1 MTDNHTINMDIN
13 KNNGKTVSIEE
24 IAKKAHDAAGKI
36 AEAGSAVKLS
46 VLSTLKELLIKD
58 RKAIEAENAKD
69 IENAKA
75 AGLSKPMIDR
85 LFISD
90 KVFSSMLNSIDD
102 VMKIK
107 DPVGEIENMSIRPNG
122 LMVGRM
128 RIPLGVIG
136 IIYESRPNVTIDA
149 SILCL
154 LSGNAVILRGGSEAI
169 NSNKMLASIVSE
181 SLEINNLPPEAVS
194 IIPNTDRSA
203 ITELISLK
211 KYIDLIIPRGGEGLI
226 SFVTENSKIPVIK
239 HDKGVCH
246 IYVDKYADIKKS
258 IDVIIN
264 AKVQRPSVCNA
275 LETLLVHSDIIGD
288 FMPAML
294 DELKNNGVETR
305 VDGEIMNIFKSR
317 FNFITQASD
326 ADWDAEYLSLTLAVK
341 TVKDVDEAIEHI
353 RLHGSDHTE
362 SIMTENYT
370 RALEFIKK
378 VNSSCVLVNASTRFN
393 DGFELGLGAEIGIST
408 SKIHAYGPMGAKE
421 LTTTKFVVFGNY
433 QKRT

>member
-1 MTDNHTINMDIN
+1 MDNMS
-13 KNNGKTVSIEE
+13 KTASIEE
-24 IAKKAHDAAGKI
+24 IAEKAYGASSNMANAGPAI
-36 AEAGSAVKLS
+36 KLN
-46 VLSTLKELLIKD
+46 VLGTLKDLLIKNKK
-58 RKAIEAENAKD
+58 RIEAENAKD
-69 IENAKA
+69 IESAKA
-75 AGLSKPMIDR
+75 AGLSKPMLDR
-85 LFISD
+85 LHIGE
-90 KVFSSMLNSIDD
+90 KTFSSMLNSIDD

-107 DPVGEIENMSIRPNG
+107 DPVGEIENIAVRPNG

-169 NSNKMLASIVSE
+169 NSNKILASIVSE
-181 SLEINNLPPEAVS
+181 SLKINGLPPEAVS
-194 IIPNTDRSA
+194 IVPYTDRSA
-203 ITELISLK
+203 IAEMISLK

-246 IYVDKYADIKKS
+246 IYVDKYADINKS
-258 IDVIIN
+258 VDVIIN
-264 AKVQRPSVCNA
+264 SKVQRPSVCNA
-275 LETLLVHSDIIGD
+275 LETLMVHSDIMGD
-288 FMPAML
+288 FMPEMFA
-294 DELKNNGVETR
+294 ELKKNGVETR
-305 VDGEIMNIFKSR
+305 VDDEIMNIFKNR
-317 FNFITQASD
+317 FNFITPATD
-326 ADWDAEYLSLTLAVK
+326 ADWDAEYLNLTLSVKAVK
-341 TVKDVDEAIEHI
+341 NMDEAIEHI
-353 RLHGSDHTE
+353 KRHGSNHTE
-362 SIMTENYT
+362 SILTENYS

-378 VNSSCVLVNASTRFN
+378 VNSSCVLINASTRFN

-408 SKIHAYGPMGAKE
+408 SKIHAFGPMGAKE

>member
-1 MTDNHTINMDIN
+1 MDNIN
-13 KNNGKTVSIEE
+13 KTASIEE
-24 IAKKAHDAAGKI
+24 IAEKTYRASSHI
-36 AEAGSAVKLS
+36 ANAGSETKLNILK
-46 VLSTLKELLIKD
+46 VLKELLVKN
-58 RKAIEAENAKD
+58 KKLIETENAKD
-69 IENAKA
+69 IENAKS

-85 LFISD
+85 LFISE
-90 KVFSSMLNSIDD
+90 KTLGSMINSIED
-102 VMKIK
+102 VMRIK
-107 DPVGEIENMSIRPNG
+107 DPVGEIENIATRPNG

-169 NSNKMLASIVSE
+169 NSNKILASIVSE
-181 SLEINNLPPEAVS
+181 SLEINGLPREIVS
-194 IIPNTDRSA
+194 IVPYTDRSA
-203 ITELISLK
+203 IAELISQK

-246 IYVDKYADIKKS
+246 IYVDEYADLEKS
-258 IDVIIN
+258 TCVIIN

-275 LETLLVHSDIIGD
+275 LETLLVHSEILDK
-288 FMPAML
+288 FMPGML
-294 DELKNNGVETR
+294 GELQKNNVETR
-305 VDGEIMNIFKSR
+305 VDGEILHIFKNK
-317 FNFITQASD
+317 FNFITEAKGF
-326 ADWDAEYLSLTLAVK
+326 DWDAEYLNLTLAVK
-341 TVKDVDEAIEHI
+341 AVKNMDEAISHI
-353 RLHGSDHTE
+353 KLHGSNHTD
-362 SIMTENYT
+362 SIMTENYS

-408 SKIHAYGPMGAKE
+408 SKIHAFGPMGARE
-421 LTTTKFVVFGNY
+421 LTTTKFIVLGNY
-433 QKRT
+433 QKRL

>member
-1 MTDNHTINMDIN
+1 MDNMS
-13 KNNGKTVSIEE
+13 KAASIEE
-24 IAKKAHDAAGKI
+24 IAEKAYGASSSIANAGPAI
-36 AEAGSAVKLS
+36 KLNI
-46 VLSTLKELLIKD
+46 LETLKDLLIKNKK
-58 RKAIEAENAKD
+58 RIEAENAKD
-69 IENAKA
+69 IESAKA
-75 AGLSKPMIDR
+75 AGLSKPMLDR
-85 LFISD
+85 LHIGE
-90 KVFSSMLNSIDD
+90 KTFSSMLNSIDD

-107 DPVGEIENMSIRPNG
+107 DPVGEIENITVRPNG

-169 NSNKMLASIVSE
+169 NSNKILASIVSE
-181 SLEINNLPPEAVS
+181 SLKINGLPSEAVS
-194 IIPNTDRSA
+194 IVPYTDRSA
-203 ITELISLK
+203 IAEMISLK

-246 IYVDKYADIKKS
+246 IYVDKYADINKS
-258 IDVIIN
+258 VDVIIN
-264 AKVQRPSVCNA
+264 SKVQRPSVCNA
-275 LETLLVHSDIIGD
+275 LETLMVHSDIMGD
-288 FMPAML
+288 FMPEMFA
-294 DELKNNGVETR
+294 ELKKNGVETR
-305 VDGEIMNIFKSR
+305 VDDEIMNIFKNR
-317 FNFITQASD
+317 FNFITPATD
-326 ADWDAEYLSLTLAVK
+326 ADWDAEYLNLTLSVK
-341 TVKDVDEAIEHI
+341 TVKNMDEAIEHI
-353 RLHGSDHTE
+353 KRHGSNHTE
-362 SIMTENYT
+362 SILTENYS

-378 VNSSCVLVNASTRFN
+378 VNSSCVLINASTRFN

-408 SKIHAYGPMGAKE
+408 SKIHAFGPMGAKE

>member
-1 MTDNHTINMDIN
+1 MDNMS
-13 KNNGKTVSIEE
+13 KAASIEE
-24 IAKKAHDAAGKI
+24 IAEKAYGASSSI
-36 AEAGSAVKLS
+36 ANADPAIKLNI
-46 VLSTLKELLIKD
+46 LETLKDLLIKNKK
-58 RKAIEAENAKD
+58 RIEAENAKD
-69 IENAKA
+69 IESAKA
-75 AGLSKPMIDR
+75 AGLSKPMLDR
-85 LFISD
+85 LHIGE
-90 KVFSSMLNSIDD
+90 KTFSSMLNSIDD

-107 DPVGEIENMSIRPNG
+107 DPVGEIENIAVRPNG

-169 NSNKMLASIVSE
+169 NSNKILASIVSE
-181 SLEINNLPPEAVS
+181 SLKINGLPSEAVS
-194 IIPNTDRSA
+194 IVPYTDRSA
-203 ITELISLK
+203 IAEMISLK

-246 IYVDKYADIKKS
+246 IYVDKYADINKS
-258 IDVIIN
+258 VDVIIN
-264 AKVQRPSVCNA
+264 SKVQRPSVCNA
-275 LETLLVHSDIIGD
+275 LETLMVHSDIMGD
-288 FMPAML
+288 FMPEMFA
-294 DELKNNGVETR
+294 ELKKNGVETR
-305 VDGEIMNIFKSR
+305 VDDEIMNIFKNR
-317 FNFITQASD
+317 FNFITPATD
-326 ADWDAEYLSLTLAVK
+326 ADWDAEYLNLTLSVK
-341 TVKDVDEAIEHI
+341 TVKNMDEAIEHI
-353 RLHGSDHTE
+353 KRHGSNHTE
-362 SIMTENYT
+362 SILTENYS

-378 VNSSCVLVNASTRFN
+378 VNSSCVLINASTRFN

-408 SKIHAYGPMGAKE
+408 SKIHAFGPMGAKE

>member
-1 MTDNHTINMDIN
+1 MADNDRINIDTN
-13 KNNGKTVSIEE
+13 KSNNKTLSIEE
-24 IAKKAHDAAGKI
+24 IAKKARDASGKI

-46 VLSTLKELLIKD
+46 VLSTLKELLIKN

-107 DPVGEIENMSIRPNG
+107 DPVGEIENMAVRPNG

-194 IIPNTDRSA
+194 IIPYTDRSA

-294 DELKNNGVETR
+294 GELKKNGVETR

-317 FNFITQASD
+317 FNFITPAAD
-326 ADWDAEYLSLTLAVK
+326 ADWDAEYLNLTLAVK
-341 TVKDVDEAIEHI
+341 AVKNIAEAIEHI
-353 RLHGSDHTE
+353 RLHGSNHTE

>member
-1 MTDNHTINMDIN
+1 MDNMS
-13 KNNGKTVSIEE
+13 KAASIEE
-24 IAKKAHDAAGKI
+24 IAEKAYGASSSI
-36 AEAGSAVKLS
+36 ANADPAIKLNI
-46 VLSTLKELLIKD
+46 LETLKDLLIKNKK
-58 RKAIEAENAKD
+58 RIEAENAKD
-69 IENAKA
+69 IESAKA
-75 AGLSKPMIDR
+75 AGLSKPMLDR
-85 LFISD
+85 LHIGE
-90 KVFSSMLNSIDD
+90 KTFSSMLNSIDD

-107 DPVGEIENMSIRPNG
+107 DPVGEIENIAVRPNG

-169 NSNKMLASIVSE
+169 NSNKILASIVSE
-181 SLEINNLPPEAVS
+181 SLKINGLPSEAVS
-194 IIPNTDRSA
+194 IVPYTDRSA
-203 ITELISLK
+203 IAAMISLK

-246 IYVDKYADIKKS
+246 IYVDKYADINKS
-258 IDVIIN
+258 VDVIIN
-264 AKVQRPSVCNA
+264 SKVQRPSVCNA
-275 LETLLVHSDIIGD
+275 LETLMVHSDIMGD
-288 FMPAML
+288 FMPEMFA
-294 DELKNNGVETR
+294 ELKKNGVETR
-305 VDGEIMNIFKSR
+305 VDDEIMNIFKNR
-317 FNFITQASD
+317 FNFITPATD
-326 ADWDAEYLSLTLAVK
+326 ADWDAEYLNLTLSVK
-341 TVKDVDEAIEHI
+341 TVKNMDEAIEHI
-353 RLHGSDHTE
+353 KRHGSNHTE
-362 SIMTENYT
+362 SILTENYS

-378 VNSSCVLVNASTRFN
+378 VNSSCVLINASTRFN

-408 SKIHAYGPMGAKE
+408 SKIHAFGPMGAKE

>member
-1 MTDNHTINMDIN
+1 MDNMS
-13 KNNGKTVSIEE
+13 KTASIEE
-24 IAKKAHDAAGKI
+24 IAEKAYGASSSIANAGPAI
-36 AEAGSAVKLS
+36 KLNI
-46 VLSTLKELLIKD
+46 LGTLKDLLIKNKK
-58 RKAIEAENAKD
+58 RIEAENAKD
-69 IENAKA
+69 IESAKA
-75 AGLSKPMIDR
+75 AGLSKPMLDR
-85 LFISD
+85 LHIGE
-90 KVFSSMLNSIDD
+90 KTFSSMLNSIDD

-107 DPVGEIENMSIRPNG
+107 DPVGEIENIAVRPNG

-169 NSNKMLASIVSE
+169 NSNKILASIVAE
-181 SLEINNLPPEAVS
+181 SLKINGLPPEAVS
-194 IIPNTDRSA
+194 IVPYTDRSA
-203 ITELISLK
+203 ITEMISLK

-246 IYVDKYADIKKS
+246 IYVDKYADINKS
-258 IDVIIN
+258 VGVIIN
-264 AKVQRPSVCNA
+264 SKVQRPSVCNA
-275 LETLLVHSDIIGD
+275 LETLMVHSDIMGD
-288 FMPAML
+288 FMPEML
-294 DELKNNGVETR
+294 AELKKNGVETR
-305 VDGEIMNIFKSR
+305 VDGEIMNIFKNK
-317 FNFITQASD
+317 FNFITPATD
-326 ADWDAEYLSLTLAVK
+326 ADWDAEYLNLTLSVKAVK
-341 TVKDVDEAIEHI
+341 NMDEAIEHI
-353 RLHGSDHTE
+353 KLHGSNHTE
-362 SIMTENYT
+362 SILTENYS

-378 VNSSCVLVNASTRFN
+378 VNSSCVLINASTRFN

-408 SKIHAYGPMGAKE
+408 SKIHAFGPMGAKE

>member
-1 MTDNHTINMDIN
+1 M
-13 KNNGKTVSIEE
+13 
-24 IAKKAHDAAGKI
+24 
-36 AEAGSAVKLS
+36 AV
-46 VLSTLKELLIKD
+46 
-58 RKAIEAENAKD
+58 
-69 IENAKA
+69 
-75 AGLSKPMIDR
+75 
-85 LFISD
+85 
-90 KVFSSMLNSIDD
+90 
-102 VMKIK
+102 
-107 DPVGEIENMSIRPNG
+107 RPNG

-181 SLEINNLPPEAVS
+181 SLRINGLPPETVS
-194 IIPNTDRSA
+194 IIPYIDRSA
-203 ITELISLK
+203 ITEMISLR

-275 LETLLVHSDIIGD
+275 LETLLVHSDIMND

-294 DELKNNGVETR
+294 DELKRNEVETR
-305 VDGEIMNIFKSR
+305 VDGEIMKFFKK
-317 FNFITQASD
+317 Q
-326 ADWDAEYLSLTLAVK
+326 V
-341 TVKDVDEAIEHI
+341 
-353 RLHGSDHTE
+353 
-362 SIMTENYT
+362 
-370 RALEFIKK
+370 
-378 VNSSCVLVNASTRFN
+378 
-393 DGFELGLGAEIGIST
+393 
-408 SKIHAYGPMGAKE
+408 
-421 LTTTKFVVFGNY
+421 
-433 QKRT
+433 

>member
-1 MTDNHTINMDIN
+1 MDNMS
-13 KNNGKTVSIEE
+13 KAASIEE
-24 IAKKAHDAAGKI
+24 IAEKAYGASSSIANAGPAI
-36 AEAGSAVKLS
+36 KLNI
-46 VLSTLKELLIKD
+46 LETLKDLLIKNKK
-58 RKAIEAENAKD
+58 RIEAENAKD
-69 IENAKA
+69 IESAKA
-75 AGLSKPMIDR
+75 AGLSKPMLDR
-85 LFISD
+85 LHIGE
-90 KVFSSMLNSIDD
+90 KTFSSMLNSIDD

-107 DPVGEIENMSIRPNG
+107 DPVGEIENITVRPNG

-169 NSNKMLASIVSE
+169 NSNKILASIVSE
-181 SLEINNLPPEAVS
+181 SLKINGLPPEAVS
-194 IIPNTDRSA
+194 IVPYTDRSA
-203 ITELISLK
+203 IAEMISLK

-246 IYVDKYADIKKS
+246 IYVDKYADINKS
-258 IDVIIN
+258 VDVIIN
-264 AKVQRPSVCNA
+264 SKVQRPSVCNA
-275 LETLLVHSDIIGD
+275 LETLMVHSDIMGD
-288 FMPAML
+288 FMPEMFA
-294 DELKNNGVETR
+294 ELKKNGVETR
-305 VDGEIMNIFKSR
+305 VDDEIMNIFKNR
-317 FNFITQASD
+317 FNFITPATD
-326 ADWDAEYLSLTLAVK
+326 ADWDAEYLNLTLSVK
-341 TVKDVDEAIEHI
+341 TVKNMDEAIEHI
-353 RLHGSDHTE
+353 KRHGSNHTE
-362 SIMTENYT
+362 SILTENYS

-378 VNSSCVLVNASTRFN
+378 VNSSCVLINASTRFN

-408 SKIHAYGPMGAKE
+408 SKIHAFGPMGAKE

>member
-1 MTDNHTINMDIN
+1 MDNMS
-13 KNNGKTVSIEE
+13 KTASIEE
-24 IAKKAHDAAGKI
+24 IAEKAYGASSNIANAGPAI
-36 AEAGSAVKLS
+36 KLNI
-46 VLSTLKELLIKD
+46 LGTLKDLLIKNKK
-58 RKAIEAENAKD
+58 RIEAENAKD
-69 IENAKA
+69 IESAKA
-75 AGLSKPMIDR
+75 AGLSKPMLDR
-85 LFISD
+85 LHIGE
-90 KVFSSMLNSIDD
+90 KTFSSMLNSIDD

-107 DPVGEIENMSIRPNG
+107 DPVGEIENIAVRPNG

-169 NSNKMLASIVSE
+169 NSNKILASIVSE
-181 SLEINNLPPEAVS
+181 SLKINGLPPEAVS
-194 IIPNTDRSA
+194 IVPYTDRSA
-203 ITELISLK
+203 IAEMISLK

-246 IYVDKYADIKKS
+246 IYVDKYADINKS
-258 IDVIIN
+258 VDVIIN
-264 AKVQRPSVCNA
+264 SKVQRPSVCNA
-275 LETLLVHSDIIGD
+275 LETLMVHSDIMGD
-288 FMPAML
+288 FMPEMFA
-294 DELKNNGVETR
+294 ELKKNGVETR
-305 VDGEIMNIFKSR
+305 VDGEIMNIFKNR
-317 FNFITQASD
+317 FNFITPATD
-326 ADWDAEYLSLTLAVK
+326 ADWDAEYLNLTLSVK
-341 TVKDVDEAIEHI
+341 TVKNMDEAIEHI
-353 RLHGSDHTE
+353 KRHGSNHTE
-362 SIMTENYT
+362 SILTESYS

-378 VNSSCVLVNASTRFN
+378 VNSSCVLINASTRFN

-408 SKIHAYGPMGAKE
+408 SKIHAFGPMGAKE

>member
-1 MTDNHTINMDIN
+1 MDNMS
-13 KNNGKTVSIEE
+13 KAASIEE
-24 IAKKAHDAAGKI
+24 IAEKAYGASSSIANAGPAI
-36 AEAGSAVKLS
+36 KLNI
-46 VLSTLKELLIKD
+46 LETLKDLLIKNKK
-58 RKAIEAENAKD
+58 RIEAENAKD
-69 IENAKA
+69 IESAKA
-75 AGLSKPMIDR
+75 AGLSKPMLDR
-85 LFISD
+85 LHIGE
-90 KVFSSMLNSIDD
+90 KTFSSMLNSIDD

-107 DPVGEIENMSIRPNG
+107 DPVGEIENIAVRPNG

-169 NSNKMLASIVSE
+169 NSNKILASIVSE
-181 SLEINNLPPEAVS
+181 SLKINGLPPEAVS
-194 IIPNTDRSA
+194 IVPYTDRSA
-203 ITELISLK
+203 ITEMISLK

-246 IYVDKYADIKKS
+246 IYVDKYADINKS
-258 IDVIIN
+258 VDVIIN
-264 AKVQRPSVCNA
+264 SKVQRPSVCNA
-275 LETLLVHSDIIGD
+275 LETLMVHSDIMGD
-288 FMPAML
+288 FMPEML
-294 DELKNNGVETR
+294 AELKKNGVETR
-305 VDGEIMNIFKSR
+305 VDGEIMNIFKNR
-317 FNFITQASD
+317 FNFITPATD
-326 ADWDAEYLSLTLAVK
+326 ADWDAEYLNLTLSVK
-341 TVKDVDEAIEHI
+341 TVKNMDEAIEHI
-353 RLHGSDHTE
+353 KRHGSNHTE
-362 SIMTENYT
+362 SILTENYS

-378 VNSSCVLVNASTRFN
+378 VNSSCVLINASTRFN

-408 SKIHAYGPMGAKE
+408 SKIHAFGPMGAKE

>member
-1 MTDNHTINMDIN
+1 MTDNDRINIDTN
-13 KNNGKTVSIEE
+13 KNNNKTVSIEE
-24 IAKKAHDAAGKI
+24 IAKKARDASGKI

-46 VLSTLKELLIKD
+46 VLSTLKDLLIKD
-58 RKAIEAENAKD
+58 RKAIEAENEKD
-69 IENAKA
+69 VESAKA

-85 LFISD
+85 LFISG

-102 VMKIK
+102 VMKSK
-107 DPVGEIENMSIRPNG
+107 DPVGEIENMAVRPNG

-181 SLEINNLPPEAVS
+181 SLRINGLPPETVS
-194 IIPNTDRSA
+194 IIPYIDRSA
-203 ITELISLK
+203 ITEMISLR

-246 IYVDKYADIKKS
+246 IYVDKYADIKKT

-275 LETLLVHSDIIGD
+275 LETLLVHSDIMND

-294 DELKNNGVETR
+294 DELKRNEVETR

-317 FNFITQASD
+317 YNFIIPAAD
-326 ADWDAEYLSLTLAVK
+326 ADWDAEYLNLTLAVK
-341 TVKDVDEAIEHI
+341 TVKNIGEAIEHI
-353 RLHGSDHTE
+353 RLHGSNHTE

>member
-1 MTDNHTINMDIN
+1 MADNDRINIDTN
-13 KNNGKTVSIEE
+13 KSNNKTLSIEE
-24 IAKKAHDAAGKI
+24 IAKKARDASGKI

-107 DPVGEIENMSIRPNG
+107 DPVGEIENMAVRPNG

-194 IIPNTDRSA
+194 IIPYTDRSA

-294 DELKNNGVETR
+294 GELKKNGVETR

-317 FNFITQASD
+317 FNFITPAAD
-326 ADWDAEYLSLTLAVK
+326 ADWDAEYLNLTLAVK
-341 TVKDVDEAIEHI
+341 AVKNIAEAIEHI
-353 RLHGSDHTE
+353 RLHGSNHTE

>member
-1 MTDNHTINMDIN
+1 MDNMS
-13 KNNGKTVSIEE
+13 KAASIEE
-24 IAKKAHDAAGKI
+24 IAEKAYGASSSIANAGPAI
-36 AEAGSAVKLS
+36 KLNI
-46 VLSTLKELLIKD
+46 LETLKDLLIKNKK
-58 RKAIEAENAKD
+58 RIEAENAKD
-69 IENAKA
+69 IESAKA
-75 AGLSKPMIDR
+75 AGLSKPMLDR
-85 LFISD
+85 LHIGE
-90 KVFSSMLNSIDD
+90 KTFSSMLNSIDD

-107 DPVGEIENMSIRPNG
+107 DPVGEIENIAVRPNG

-169 NSNKMLASIVSE
+169 NSNKILASIVSE
-181 SLEINNLPPEAVS
+181 SLKINGLPPEAVS
-194 IIPNTDRSA
+194 IVPYTDRSA
-203 ITELISLK
+203 IAEMISLK

-246 IYVDKYADIKKS
+246 IYVDKYADINKS
-258 IDVIIN
+258 VDVIIN
-264 AKVQRPSVCNA
+264 SKVQRPSVCNA
-275 LETLLVHSDIIGD
+275 LETLMVHSDIMGD
-288 FMPAML
+288 FMPEMFA
-294 DELKNNGVETR
+294 ELKKNGVETR
-305 VDGEIMNIFKSR
+305 VDDEIMNIFKNR
-317 FNFITQASD
+317 FNFITPATD
-326 ADWDAEYLSLTLAVK
+326 ADWDAEYLNLTLSVK
-341 TVKDVDEAIEHI
+341 TVKNMDEAIEHI
-353 RLHGSDHTE
+353 KRHGSNHTE
-362 SIMTENYT
+362 SILTENYS

-378 VNSSCVLVNASTRFN
+378 VNSSCVLINASTRFN

-408 SKIHAYGPMGAKE
+408 SKIHAFGPMGAKE